1 MAVTLL
7 RLYDPTQQLQL
18 KGGQLN
24 VAGRLYVHYADTD
37 DLADVYDEDGTQ
49 LSQPVILDNNGR
61 AAGLF
66 VDASRVYWLDVQDKD
81 GMSQFTIRKMTP
93 CGGGGGSL
101 LPKTYDIVSSDGS
114 IAVDKST
121 EDNTVTYDLSMR
133 EDSKDIL
140 EWIRCDGGSQVPNTD
155 IYTPFYTSG
164 TMRVAT
170 RGVQLYRDRYYH
182 VTAHVSA
189 NKPSNASPWY
199 DDVDVKF
206 VLDYGGGS
214 ESVVVQ
220 KSCIVDYSISQSQ
233 DYEISAD
240 VHPTSNAELLIEIA
254 GGETGNTF
262 TLSDVEVH
270 RVYSGVPYIPGEWLE
285 RIQSDWTED
294 DISKVSYIQHKP
306 DLSVY
311 ATNAALT
318 AGLATKQDVISDLQ
332 TIRDGAALGATAVQ
346 DANYVHTDNNFT
358 TTLKDKLD
366 GIAAGAEVNVQSN
379 WTETDTSSDAYIQN
393 KPSLATVATSGSYSD
408 LTNKPNLATVA
419 TSGSY
424 NDLTNKPTIPAAQVN
439 SDWDAASGV
448 AAISNKPT
456 FQNEA
461 DTTTTIDSNTPLV
474 VGYNS
479 TSKKLVT
486 RLVSALMSFL
496 GISVSGSSKSFSGTA
511 DTADKVNYD
520 TITSGNAYIP
530 AFDHNGKRLKVVAG
544 NNGLIMQKA
553 SDSDYALI
561 NCKSALAA
569 DADHAANSDTVSNH
583 TVGTDVPASADF
595 IGLLT
600 TSNSFTDVKN
610 LVDAGILPVFV
621 ETVSDP
627 FGNST
632 TYRYTMTSYAYT
644 AGRTE
649 TASFSR
655 TEGSTVKTYTVNGV
669 VWTPSTT
676 TVPASLSAGNGISIS
691 SNTVSAKLKSSGGIN
706 VDSNGLYVDAHYVSY
721 DASQGLS
728 TANQM
733 NARHNINA
741 LTRAQFTDFSNT
753 MTLERTGRTF
763 LDNNVV
769 WAGNSPRH
777 TWKGLW
783 SIVVPAHC
791 YMLWS
796 IGGQLRIQESSQT
809 EWAISLNE
817 DSDSY
822 PTSELY
828 STYFMS
834 NGSSNLSTNLPGIWH
849 HYSSGLNQ
857 HTVYIG
863 MYNSSEAV
871 PSTGAALYGKIY
883 APAGDGQ
890 RKTGPWFTYFI
901 MEAANIKADE

>member
-1 MAVTLL
+1 MAVKLL
-7 RLYDPTQQLQL
+7 RLWDPTTQFQL

-37 DLADVYDEDGTQ
+37 DLADLYDDDGTQ

-66 VDASRVYWLDVQDKD
+66 VDADRVYWLDVQDMY

-101 LPKTYDIVSSDGS
+101 LGNTYNVTSSDGS

-121 EDNTVTYDLSMR
+121 EGNTVTYDLSLS
-133 EDSKDIL
+133 EHSNEL
-140 EWIRCDGGSQVPNTD
+140 VEWIRCDGATKAPNTD

-170 RGVQLYRDRYYH
+170 RGIQLYSDRYYH
-182 VTAHVSA
+182 VTVHVSA

-199 DDVDVKF
+199 DDIDVKF
-206 VLDYGGGS
+206 VLDYGGGA

-240 VHPTSNAELLIEIA
+240 VHPTSNAELLIEIS

-262 TLSDVEVH
+262 NLSDVEIH
-270 RVYSGVPYIPGEWLE
+270 RVYSGVPYIPQEWLE
-285 RIQSDWTED
+285 RLQSDWSEQD
-294 DISKVSYIQHKP
+294 VSKVTYIQHKP

-311 ATNAALT
+311 ATNAALE
-318 AGLATKQDVISDLQ
+318 AGLATKQDTISDLQ

-358 TTLKDKLD
+358 TAEKNKLS
-366 GIAAGAEVNVQSN
+366 GIAAGAEVNVQSD
-379 WTETDTSSDAYIQN
+379 WSTTDTNADSFIKN
-393 KPSLATVATSGSYSD
+393 KPANLVQDASYVHTDNNFTTTLKNKLDGIASGAEVNVQSD
-408 LTNKPNLATVA
+408 WSTTDTNADSFIKNKPNLATVA

-424 NDLTNKPTIPAAQVN
+424 NDLSNKPTIPAAQVN
-439 SDWDAASGV
+439 SNWNATTGV
-448 AAISNKPT
+448 AAILNKPT
-456 FQNEA
+456 LGSLASKNAVTDSDISGTISDTHIASASTWNAKQNA
-461 DTTTTIDSNTPLV
+461 LPTTGTATQTFSININGSAASATSGASGTNIESYFTANTQNINDINTALNNKQPLCNMYIDGTNAS
-474 VGYNS
+474 
-479 TSKKLVT
+479 
-486 RLVSALMSFL
+486 
-496 GISVSGSSKSFSGTA
+496 SGTA
-511 DTADKVNYD
+511 YTDTVNARAKGYAPVLNVGGIYLPLTYVSLD
-520 TITSGNAYIP
+520 PNDSSVMWYHFEDNVTSTNTAYHRIVKPSSIT
-530 AFDHNGKRLKVVAG
+530 
-544 NNGLIMQKA
+544 
-553 SDSDYALI
+553 
-561 NCKSALAA
+561 
-569 DADHAANSDTVSNH
+569 NSDT
-583 TVGTDVPASADF
+583 T
-595 IGLLT
+595 
-600 TSNSFTDVKN
+600 
-610 LVDAGILPVFV
+610 
-621 ETVSDP
+621 
-627 FGNST
+627 
-632 TYRYTMTSYAYT
+632 
-644 AGRTE
+644 
-649 TASFSR
+649 
-655 TEGSTVKTYTVNGV
+655 GV
-669 VWTPSTT
+669 
-676 TVPASLSAGNGISIS
+676 
-691 SNTVSAKLKSSGGIN
+691 
-706 VDSNGLYVDAHYVSY
+706 AHFVSY
-721 DASQGLS
+721 DANQGLS
-728 TANQM
+728 TANQL
-733 NARHNINA
+733 NARKNINA
-741 LTRAQFTDFSNT
+741 LTRAQFTDFFNT
-753 MTLERTGRTF
+753 LTLERTGRTF

-777 TWKGLW
+777 TWKSLW
-783 SIVVPAHC
+783 SIAVPAHC

-796 IGGQLRIQESSQT
+796 IGGQLRVQESSQT

-817 DSDSY
+817 DSNSY

-834 NGSSNLSTNLPGIWH
+834 NGASNLSTNLPGIWH
-849 HYSSGLNQ
+849 FYSSGLNQ

-871 PSTGAALYGKIY
+871 PSTGASLYGKIY